1 MEFIDNYIV
10 LVIVGICLCVGYI
23 IKKLI
28 PGKKVNRFIPLTLGL
43 LGIALNVWLS
53 GWSISPQ
60 IILEGL
66 ASGLASTG
74 MYELFAQFLKKGG

>member
-23 IKKLI
+23 IKELI

-43 LGIALNVWLS
+43 LGIALNVWLRVVDHREYLKV
-53 GWSISPQ
+53 WRADLPF
-60 IILEGL
+60 
-66 ASGLASTG
+66 G
-74 MYELFAQFLKKGG
+74 MYGVLSFLKEDNNV